1 MEYKCYFGEQNDSPL
16 RWLLL
21 FVNVLLCRYAKK
33 TQQNSELFSA
43 VLLCPPG
50 FLSTSVLLNILLNT
64 VVLSEVSADVSSSP
78 FCLTLACYQA
88 ADNRISGQLIT
99 RVRQEV
105 RSAGPAQRQVRG
117 PGAPI
122 QPGRERQTRCLFLC
136 ESPARGGGAH
146 LTAPAVSAPNPLSS
160 VSQRI

>member
-21 FVNVLLCRYAKK
+21 FVNVLLCSYAKK

-43 VLLCPPG
+43 VSLCPPG

-88 ADNRISGQLIT
+88 AFCLPWSADNQSEAGSA
-99 RVRQEV
+99 VRRS
-105 RSAGPAQRQVRG
+105 RSAPGTRPGSPHPTRQRTSDPV
-117 PGAPI
+117 PI
-122 QPGRERQTRCLFLC
+122 SL
-136 ESPARGGGAH
+136 
-146 LTAPAVSAPNPLSS
+146 
-160 VSQRI
+160 